1 MAKCD
6 RCSIKMGFSESQ
18 VAQSYN
24 GLCITCYVKERVE
37 SKILTGKEPT
47 IPSTQK
53 SIETVF
59 NKFEDIL
66 VTTEASTNLTVKSRI
81 GIVSA
86 EFYFSNRRSSWISSL
101 FNKIRR
107 RRPKR
112 PDALSQSLELAIL
125 ELKSKAIQQEA
136 NCVLGLSIDLV
147 PLGMRRN
154 DDILVSVIGTAVK
167 IKG

>member
-1 MAKCD
+1 
-6 RCSIKMGFSESQ
+6 MGFSESQ
-18 VAQSYN
+18 VSQSYD

-37 SKILTGKEPT
+37 TKIMTGKEPV
-47 IPSTQK
+47 IASTQK

-59 NKFEDIL
+59 NKFEDII
-66 VTTEASTNLTVKSRI
+66 VTTEAGTNLNVKSRI
-81 GIVSA
+81 GVVSA
-86 EFYFSNRRSSWISSL
+86 EFYFSNQRSSWVSSFL
-101 FNKIRR
+101 NKIRR
-107 RRPKR
+107 RKSRR